1 MPLSARDLVGATRPR
16 TGFWIVAMCFIS
28 TTALGTVP
36 TPLYRLYQQEGGYGD
51 FISTIVFAVYAVG
64 ILAALIFAGHLSDL
78 VGRRPVLMAAT
89 AMSVLSAVAFC
100 LSDGVAGWL
109 VARLLTGIGTGLMTA
124 TATAY
129 LTDLNDRARPGQG
142 NRVAEVTSTACNLGG
157 LAAGGMLSGVV
168 ATHLPEPLL
177 TPYLVALVLLITSW
191 PLALLVPETIR
202 RNPGT
207 SYRIQLPSVPA
218 ERRRDFW
225 GAALAGG
232 LSFSITGLFASQ
244 APSLIVEALGGD
256 ERQDLSGVL
265 GTLVFGTAALAQIL
279 LARGEPR
286 RQVLLALLLLVP
298 GFVLAVGGCTVESLP
313 LLFVGTVISGVASGL
328 CLTGA
333 VSCALQAAP
342 ESQRGQTLKG
352 TFVVT
357 YAGLI
362 VPVVGFGSLTQT
374 LGLVPALWWYAIF
387 VVVMVAAIAVVLQP
401 RKIWA

>member
-191 PLALLVPETIR
+191 PLALL
-202 RNPGT
+202 
-207 SYRIQLPSVPA
+207 S
-218 ERRRDFW
+218 
-225 GAALAGG
+225 GARHR
-232 LSFSITGLFASQ
+232 S
-244 APSLIVEALGGD
+244 
-256 ERQDLSGVL
+256 
-265 GTLVFGTAALAQIL
+265 
-279 LARGEPR
+279 
-286 RQVLLALLLLVP
+286 
-298 GFVLAVGGCTVESLP
+298 
-313 LLFVGTVISGVASGL
+313 
-328 CLTGA
+328 
-333 VSCALQAAP
+333 
-342 ESQRGQTLKG
+342 
-352 TFVVT
+352 
-357 YAGLI
+357 
-362 VPVVGFGSLTQT
+362 
-374 LGLVPALWWYAIF
+374 
-387 VVVMVAAIAVVLQP
+387 
-401 RKIWA
+401 